1 MVSTRKERTLVVIE
15 LNGGNDALNTVVPF
29 NNSLYYDHRPGI
41 GIVPQDLLT
50 IDGEHGFNP
59 NMPAVKDLWDAGQLA
74 IINGIGYPQP
84 NRSHFRSRDIWY
96 TAEPD
101 SIGTEGWLGAAI
113 RDLDSKGENVLTGV
127 NFGRGLPRAL
137 VGKGVPVA
145 SVGNLETYGLLPDID
160 DDNVRHHALDAL
172 GRMYGPAG
180 GRDMVAQ
187 ALSENGSQALM
198 GADILRTAP
207 ERYSSSVE
215 YADTPISQGLR
226 NATQVMN
233 AGLGTRILYAQHGSF
248 DTHSDELRS
257 HGKLWQDASSAIAC
271 FTEDLQEQGLW
282 EDTLSWY
289 GPSSAGASATTA
301 PVATMAPVAWPSSSA
316 ARSRADS
323 SASTRPCG
331 RRTCPR
337 ATWPTRPTS
346 APPMPPSS
354 TAGWVWTRTP
364 SSTASS
370 SSSTSW
376 PARAQPR
383 EMQCRRRFLGGGI
396 FVSGTRHRA
405 LTQCPSVAEKFA
417 DFIRAADPHPRT
429 VPRPRGGSGPV
440 RGG

>member
-41 GIVPQDLLT
+41 GIAPQDLLS

-101 SIGTEGWLGAAI
+101 TIGTEGWLGAAI
-113 RDLDSKGENVLTGV
+113 RNLDAKGENVLTGV

-282 EDTLSWY
+282 EDTLVLVWSEFGRRVRDNGTGCDHGSGGVAFVFGGSVQGGLFGQY
-289 GPSSAGASATTA
+289 PSL
-301 PVATMAPVAWPSSSA
+301 
-316 ARSRADS
+316 R
-323 SASTRPCG
+323 

-354 TAGWVWTRTP
+354 TAGWAWTRTP

-376 PARAQPR
+376 PARAQLR

-405 LTQCPSVAEKFA
+405 LTRCPAVAEKFA

-440 RGG
+440 REG